1 MRLDRRQTIVAAGVV
16 GALVLAAGV
25 LWWTNRAHEAERS
38 SPAWLDPQQP
48 PDVIPALTGPT
59 PLESW
64 AANRCRPMTACC
76 TGATAGTRVRRLYP
90 DTLQSSPHSFIR
102 ASVNLSGEL

>member
-1 MRLDRRQTIVAAGVV
+1 MNLNRRQTIVAVGVV
-16 GALVLAAGV
+16 AVLSLAVAV

-48 PDVIPALTGPT
+48 PDVVPALVGPT
-59 PLESW
+59 PQESW

-76 TGATAGTRVRRLYP
+76 TGNTAGTRIRRTYP